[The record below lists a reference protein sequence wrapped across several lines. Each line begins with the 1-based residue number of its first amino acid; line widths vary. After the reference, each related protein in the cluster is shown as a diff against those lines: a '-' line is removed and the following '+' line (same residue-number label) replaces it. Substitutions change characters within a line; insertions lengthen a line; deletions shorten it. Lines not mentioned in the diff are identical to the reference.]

1 MSKSPVTVAWV
12 SSVILIVMFRFRTL
26 MVGALVISGVFINAQ
41 TTRPTARTTSAET
54 GLVGIKLYDTGTR
67 VVNMYGSP
75 DEILA
80 LGSASSGSGGG
91 SGGSGGGRPGSGGGG
106 GNERT
111 GASGDFSVNRPSI
124 IGDPFGTGET
134 EFRQLRPQ
142 SEGREGGGGGGGM
155 TTPGSDASAGG
166 GGNAGAGGG
175 GNNDRVIFTRWVYK
189 RANAHYGFVFDKFN
203 RVVQIEAL
211 GLKDSKVRTRK
222 GITFDMHFNDLI
234 KKYGAPDAYEINGD
248 NIVVRYLVKDRVA
261 FRLSRTRPNTPHHVT
276 GVVVAAGKA

>member
-1 MSKSPVTVAWV
+1 
-12 SSVILIVMFRFRTL
+12 
-26 MVGALVISGVFINAQ
+26 MVGALVISGVLINAQ
-41 TTRPTARTTSAET
+41 SSRPTARTTSAET
-54 GLVGIKLYDTGTR
+54 GLVGIRLYDTGTR

-80 LGSASSGSGGG
+80 IAAAN
-91 SGGSGGGRPGSGGGG
+91 SGGGG
-106 GNERT
+106 TGGGGGGGRSSGGAGQATQENTNLSATGNP
-111 GASGDFSVNRPSI
+111 GSAPKI
-124 IGDPFGTGET
+124 IGDPFGTGST
-134 EFRQLRPQ
+134 EFRQLRRP
-142 SEGREGGGGGGGM
+142 GDGDGAEGGGLSRPGGE
-155 TTPGSDASAGG
+155 SAGG
-166 GGNAGAGGG
+166 GGNSGSGSGGG
-175 GNNDRVIFTRWVYK
+175 GDRTLFTRWVYK

-234 KKYGAPDAYEINGD
+234 KRYGAPDAYEINGD

>member
-1 MSKSPVTVAWV
+1 MRQKAVTVAGP
-12 SSVILIVMFRFRTL
+12 SSVILDEMFRFRTL
-26 MVGALVISGVFINAQ
+26 VVSALVVSGVFINAQ
-41 TTRPTARTTSAET
+41 SSRPSARSTSAET

-67 VVNMYGSP
+67 VVNVYGSP

-80 LGSASSGSGGG
+80 LSLNSQ
-91 SGGSGGGRPGSGGGG
+91 GGGG
-106 GNERT
+106 GGGANGGGGGGGSST
-111 GASGDFSVNRPSI
+111 GAQAQQTTLGTTDTPGKAPTM
-124 IGDPFGTGET
+124 IGDPFGTGDT
-134 EFRQLRPQ
+134 QFRQLRQ
-142 SEGREGGGGGGGM
+142 GADGTEGEGAPARRGTDAGGGGGETSGGGGGG
-155 TTPGSDASAGG
+155 SS
-166 GGNAGAGGG
+166 
-175 GNNDRVIFTRWVYK
+175 DRVVYTRWVYK

-234 KKYGAPDAYEINGD
+234 KRYGAPDAYEINGD